1 MANLERLGGGFAFLP
16 LYEIPQNRNQTIKTA
31 KKIKQSIPLC
41 YPTIPSH
48 SKNKSKQSKS
58 RDNPG
63 KYSTLRG
70 DRVRVRHAVIPRAV
84 TA

>member
-1 MANLERLGGGFAFLP
+1 MANLERLGGGFAFFCP
-16 LYEIPQNRNQTIKTA
+16 PNRNQTIKTA

-48 SKNKSKQSKS
+48 SENKSKQSKS

-63 KYSTLRG
+63 EYSTLHSH
-70 DRVRVRHAVIPRAV
+70 VVARHEPRSVAGGPP
-84 TA
+84 